1 MTVTVLID
9 IRLDKRDVCVL
20 ESTWFNV
27 HTTFLYDM
35 NKISRPDKFG
45 NNKKYSGDGTAIK
58 CIYFISSEIS

>member
-9 IRLDKRDVCVL
+9 IRLDKRDVRVL

-35 NKISRPDKFG
+35 NKISRPDKIW
-45 NNKKYSGDGTAIK
+45 KQ
-58 CIYFISSEIS
+58 